1 MASAIIRSIRT
12 VSGNQPNSRR
22 VKEAATQTFKQGVPI
37 QINAAGFAIEWDGVT
52 TTGAIAGIS
61 AEGGANLTTAGVP
74 KQQGTFGSVPNQ
86 AAAVN
91 IARGAPIND
100 GRVGIDTSVRDT
112 VFRGQVGP
120 AQSAVQALV
129 GDELGLTKDADGQ
142 WFVDT
147 TKTLA
152 ADTVVRVV
160 ALDPDDTARGVHF
173 VFLFDSI
180 QQV

>member
-1 MASAIIRSIRT
+1 MASVVIRSIRT
-12 VSGNQPNSRR
+12 VSGNQPEQRR
-22 VKEAATQTFKQGVPI
+22 VKEKAAQTFKLGVPLSLD
-37 QINAAGFAIEWDGVT
+37 AGSFAQEWNGVT
-52 TTGAIAGIS
+52 TTGDIIGIS
-61 AEGGANLTTAGVP
+61 VENGASLTTDGVP
-74 KQQGTFGSVPNQ
+74 KQQGTFGEVPNQ
-86 AAAVN
+86 PAAVN
-91 IARGAPIND
+91 IARGAPLND
-100 GRVGIDTSVRDT
+100 GRVGVDVSVLDT

-120 AQSAVQALV
+120 AQTAVQALV
-129 GDELGLTKDADGQ
+129 GDELGMTKDADGH

-180 QQV
+180 KQL